1 MAAINA
7 CTGSAKIW
15 AARNRSSYGIDGAS
29 QVLMLV
35 IAQQHRRLEV
45 LRIENKLADVVQ
57 PNLNGYSPAMLL
69 GMTTMKANGNER

>member
-1 MAAINA
+1 
-7 CTGSAKIW
+7 
-15 AARNRSSYGIDGAS
+15 
-29 QVLMLV
+29 MLV